1 MGVSISLG
9 GTRSNRPL
17 VPSMT
22 RIALLALAIGA
33 ASANLGTIQRIST
46 LTSICED
53 CDMTLFGTINVKVCG
68 GGGGVGG
75 YEPCCSVVN
84 IANFDSGLFQQGQLD
99 DFTGQELED
108 CNNYSLS
115 QLSNPS
121 DLDVTVYHEG
131 SDGAQ
136 LDWIEIS
143 TNTMTV
149 QCTLGMF
156 MDGFSNQKG
165 LCQLN

>member
-1 MGVSISLG
+1 M

-99 DFTGQELED
+99 DFTGKALETCD
-108 CNNYSLS
+108 NYSLS
-115 QLSNPS
+115 QLNNPS

>member
-1 MGVSISLG
+1 MI
-9 GTRSNRPL
+9 
-17 VPSMT
+17 
-22 RIALLALAIGA
+22 RIALLSLAMGVAIA
-33 ASANLGTIQRIST
+33 DLGTIQRIST
-46 LTSICED
+46 LTSICHD

-99 DFTGQELED
+99 EFTGKALETCD
-108 CNNYSLS
+108 NFSLS
-115 QLSNPS
+115 QLNNPS

-143 TNTMTV
+143 TNAMTAR
-149 QCTLGMF
+149 CGLGMF
-156 MDGFSNQKG
+156 MDGFSSQKG
-165 LCQLN
+165 LCQLNWD